1 MDAMHLTQTDPRL
14 ATAAAGP
21 EVLPPKA
28 GALILVAEDEPE
40 IYDILNAYMCRNG
53 LRCVRAADGTAAL
66 QMHLAM
72 KPDLVLLDVRMPR
85 TDGWLVLA
93 EIRRRGRT
101 PVIML
106 TARDQDIDKLSA
118 LHMGADDYVVKPFNP
133 SEVVARTLAVLRRT
147 TVAPELR
154 RVRCGAICVDLEAF
168 EASVET
174 APGTLARLPL
184 TLTEFRLLAHMAR
197 KTGRVASR
205 GELLTECLPDGEA
218 LERTVDSH
226 MSKLRRKLQDAGL
239 GQALTN
245 VRGVGYRLD
254 GVG

>member
-1 MDAMHLTQTDPRL
+1 METMQLTQTGPGL
-14 ATAAAGP
+14 KTSATGMGGAT
-21 EVLPPKA
+21 PKA
-28 GALILVAEDEPE
+28 GALILIAEDEPE
-40 IYDILNAYMCRNG
+40 IYDILNAYMCRDG
-53 LRCVRAADGTAAL
+53 LRCVPAADGTAAL

-93 EIRRRGRT
+93 EIRRRGCT

-118 LHMGADDYVVKPFNP
+118 LRMGADDYVVKPFNP
-133 SEVVARTLAVLRRT
+133 SEVVARALAVLRRT
-147 TVAPELR
+147 TAAPEVR
-154 RVRCGAICVDLEAF
+154 RVRCGSVCVDLEAF

-174 APGTLARLPL
+174 APGTFTRLPL

-197 KTGRVASR
+197 NPCRVASR
-205 GELLTECLPDGEA
+205 GELVTACLPDGEA

-226 MSKLRRKLQDAGL
+226 VSKLRRKLQEAGL
-239 GQALTN
+239 GQALSN